1 MQAMPERCAYCGAPA
16 TTLRREHYKAQG
28 GGIVCEANA
37 VCESCA
43 AAERVRDA
51 KLELLGLLK

>member
-1 MQAMPERCAYCGAPA
+1 MPERCAYCGAPA
-16 TTLRREHYKAQG
+16 TTLRREHYEAQG